1 MSNGN
6 IFISYRR
13 DDTSGHAGRIYD
25 RLKDRFPGRVVM
37 DVTSI
42 DLGEDFVEEIER
54 QLGTSLVFI
63 ELIGREWATI
73 ADQAGRRRLDHPND
87 FVRLEVA
94 IALRRAITFIPV
106 LVEGASMPDG
116 SSLPEDIAPLTRH
129 NALTITE
136 SDFDHDV
143 ERLIHKLETVFGG
156 PGGFV
161 PPRSSVFPPRK
172 RHPARVALLIVI
184 GVVVLFVVGLIGLFV
199 LSFIIGLYA
208 DTSGNANVTNSNGDN
223 KTSSTINRP
232 ANAEVYVNQIT
243 MNKDNG
249 GEPGES
255 TTKFEPGDRTIH
267 CVVQLNTA
275 REGTQVK
282 FVWKSAN
289 GETTTVD
296 YTTKSSENEVHSHL
310 TRTSDWPNGKSRVA
324 VYING
329 VLDKKIE
336 YIIE

>member
-13 DDTSGHAGRIYD
+13 DETSGHAGRIYD

-94 IALRRAITFIPV
+94 IALRRGITVIPV
-106 LVEGASMPDG
+106 LVEGASMPDE
-116 SSLPEDIAPLTRH
+116 SSLPKDIAPLTRR
-129 NALTITE
+129 NALAITE
-136 SDFDHDV
+136 SDFDHDI

-172 RHPARVALLIVI
+172 RHPARVALLIVT
-184 GVVVLFVVGLIGLFV
+184 GVVALFVVGVIGLFA
-199 LSFIIGLYA
+199 LSIIIGLNA

-223 KTSSTINRP
+223 KTSSTINSP
-232 ANAEVYVNQIT
+232 ANAEVYVDQIT
-243 MNKDNG
+243 MAKDNDG
-249 GEPGES
+249 KPGES
-255 TTKFEPGDRTIH
+255 TTQFEPGDRTIY
-267 CVVQLNTA
+267 CVVELNKA
-275 REGTQVK
+275 VEGTQVK
-282 FVWKSAN
+282 FVWKSED
-289 GETTTVD
+289 GEIKTIG
-296 YTTKSSENEVHSHL
+296 YTTKSFENKVHAHL
-310 TRTSDWPNGKSRVA
+310 TRSYWPKGTYSVA

-329 VLDKKIE
+329 ALVKTIE
-336 YIIE
+336 YTIS